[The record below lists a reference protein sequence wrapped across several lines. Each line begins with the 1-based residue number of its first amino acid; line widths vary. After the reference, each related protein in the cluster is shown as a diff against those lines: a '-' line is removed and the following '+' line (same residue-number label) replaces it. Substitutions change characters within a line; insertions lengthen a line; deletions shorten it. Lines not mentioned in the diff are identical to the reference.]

1 MFVNISE
8 KLHGSM
14 TTTLMTFKKCLRIQE
29 IVKFCKFIG
38 IREGFCIGWELLIL
52 NNPFHDLSNLPLPW
66 MPKSTQNNHFRESSM
81 FRVKGLVK
89 P

>member
-8 KLHGSM
+8 KPHGSM

-38 IREGFCIGWELLIL
+38 IGEGFCIGWELLI
-52 NNPFHDLSNLPLPW
+52 
-66 MPKSTQNNHFRESSM
+66 
-81 FRVKGLVK
+81 
-89 P
+89 